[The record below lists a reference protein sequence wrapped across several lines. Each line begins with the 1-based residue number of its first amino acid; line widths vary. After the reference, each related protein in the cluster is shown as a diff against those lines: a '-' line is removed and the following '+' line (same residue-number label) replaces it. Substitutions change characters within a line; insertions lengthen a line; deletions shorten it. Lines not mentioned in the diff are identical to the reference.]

1 MSSSADMATR
11 MNAAEMRLVAQRR
24 DTRLM
29 LWGIVALGA
38 LLRLRALSAKSFWLD
53 EIASVVIA
61 RMPGNSFWHWLW
73 TEEGNMAL
81 YYVMLRPWLEIHLG
95 ETAARL
101 LSVLPGIASIPVMYL
116 LGRRLFSRYVGILG
130 ALFLAL
136 STCAVVYSQEARGYS
151 WLLLGVIV
159 STYFFARLIE
169 QPTYTMAV
177 AYALACGVTFY
188 FHYFE

>member
-101 LSVLPGIASIPVMYL
+101 LSVLPQVPLIHPYCS
-116 LGRRLFSRYVGILG
+116 SRTSAG
-130 ALFLAL
+130 
-136 STCAVVYSQEARGYS
+136 
-151 WLLLGVIV
+151 
-159 STYFFARLIE
+159 
-169 QPTYTMAV
+169 
-177 AYALACGVTFY
+177 
-188 FHYFE
+188 